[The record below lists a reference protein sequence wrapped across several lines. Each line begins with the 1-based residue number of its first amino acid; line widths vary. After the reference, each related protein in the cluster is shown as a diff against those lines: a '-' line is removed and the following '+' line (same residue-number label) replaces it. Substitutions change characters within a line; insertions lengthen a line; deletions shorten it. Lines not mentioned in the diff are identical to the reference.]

1 VVTVVQHVAKVGIKR
16 VNVVQAWKF
25 IENAT
30 DFIVVRLLR
39 ELDFS
44 RVKSTNT
51 GDGPTSMANSGCF
64 ALCTG
69 QNDVDK
75 VGVGG
80 HRRHLFKIV
89 QWHCGGAAGR
99 RVLAGRKIL
108 SQDQPKYYAQDI
120 SPLLPPLIQSFNPVQ
135 PKILEPT
142 APCFKKRNRNSKQQ
156 PHPHLERT
164 KTTQT

>member
-1 VVTVVQHVAKVGIKR
+1 
-16 VNVVQAWKF
+16 
-25 IENAT
+25 
-30 DFIVVRLLR
+30 
-39 ELDFS
+39 
-44 RVKSTNT
+44 
-51 GDGPTSMANSGCF
+51 MANSGCF

-99 RVLAGRKIL
+99 KGLLREGNIIL
-108 SQDQPKYYAQDI
+108 RANRQISDQDI
-120 SPLLPPLIQSFNPVQ
+120 SPLLPPLSIQSCAT
-135 PKILEPT
+135 KILEPT
-142 APCFKKRNRNSKQQ
+142 APCFKKRNRNPKQQ

>member
-1 VVTVVQHVAKVGIKR
+1 MVTVVQHVAKVGIKG

-30 DFIVVRLLR
+30 DFIVVCLLR

-51 GDGPTSMANSGCF
+51 GDGPTSMANSGCLS
-64 ALCTG
+64 LCAG

-80 HRRHLFKIV
+80 HRRHLFKVV
-89 QWHCGGAAGR
+89 QWHCVGAGEVGGAGVEGR
-99 RVLAGRKIL
+99 LVFSLAQGDAAFSPPNL
-108 SQDQPKYYAQDI
+108 GSSQD
-120 SPLLPPLIQSFNPVQ
+120 STR
-135 PKILEPT
+135 E
-142 APCFKKRNRNSKQQ
+142 
-156 PHPHLERT
+156 
-164 KTTQT
+164 